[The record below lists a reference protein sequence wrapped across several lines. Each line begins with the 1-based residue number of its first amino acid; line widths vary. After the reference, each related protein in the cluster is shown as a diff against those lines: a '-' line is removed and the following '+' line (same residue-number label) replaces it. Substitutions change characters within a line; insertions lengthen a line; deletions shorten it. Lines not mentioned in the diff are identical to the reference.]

1 MFPHWILTCKHQHSS
16 VLLPLPDLCDSLLKR
31 RRENQ
36 RKELTANGDQPAEMV
51 KVLTYFGM
59 TLAAFAFW
67 QSMDKVHVWIALHQD
82 EKQERLE
89 KEAEVRRVR
98 AELLQ
103 KAREEDPLA

>member
-1 MFPHWILTCKHQHSS
+1 SFRTRSLPRNTIQGFFPIDLR
-16 VLLPLPDLCDSLLKR
+16 LLLSKKAAG
-31 RRENQ
+31 E
-36 RKELTANGDQPAEMV
+36 KKMV

-82 EKQERLE
+82 EKQERME
-89 KEAEVRRVR
+89 KEAEVKRVR
-98 AELLQ
+98 AELLR

>member
-1 MFPHWILTCKHQHSS
+1 PWA
-16 VLLPLPDLCDSLLKR
+16 DLQISFSNDAAEKERKKRNTAQGGRSLRRKR
-31 RRENQ
+31 RRQ
-36 RKELTANGDQPAEMV
+36 AESIKMV

-82 EKQERLE
+82 EKQERME
-89 KEAEVRRVR
+89 KEAEVKRVR
-98 AELLQ
+98 AELLR

>member
-1 MFPHWILTCKHQHSS
+1 
-16 VLLPLPDLCDSLLKR
+16 
-31 RRENQ
+31 
-36 RKELTANGDQPAEMV
+36 MV

-82 EKQERLE
+82 EKQERME

-98 AELLQ
+98 AELIR